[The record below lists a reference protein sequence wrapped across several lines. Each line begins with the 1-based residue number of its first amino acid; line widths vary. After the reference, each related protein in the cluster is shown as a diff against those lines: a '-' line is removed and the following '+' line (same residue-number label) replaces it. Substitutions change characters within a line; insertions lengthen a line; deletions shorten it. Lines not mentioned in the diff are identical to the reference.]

1 LAKFMILR
9 FALRRAAGVAALFSL
24 PLAASSQTA
33 PPVATA
39 PFDYYVMT
47 LSWSPGFCDLGGEE
61 KSPRQCAAGDG
72 DGLVVHGLWPN
83 NRYGPNPEEC
93 ELNAYASSADLAET
107 RGLYPADGLAA
118 YEYRKHGSCTGLSAH
133 DYYAAVRSVRE
144 QLNIPEVLHA
154 PRQRLLVSPAELQQA
169 FISANANLR
178 PDNMAITCRRGEL
191 VDVRFCLSR
200 DLKAFAVCPK
210 VSGHTCHSASIAV
223 APVR

>member
-1 LAKFMILR
+1 MILR

-24 PLAASSQTA
+24 PLAASGQTA

-61 KSPRQCAAGDG
+61 KSPEQCAVGAGG
-72 DGLVVHGLWPN
+72 GFAVHGLWPN

-93 ELNAYASSADLAET
+93 DPSVDASPADLAET
-107 RGLYPADGLAA
+107 RGLYPAEGLAA
-118 YEYRKHGSCTGLSAH
+118 YEYRKHGACTGLSAR
-133 DYYAAVRSVRE
+133 DYYAAVRFVRE
-144 QLNIPEVLHA
+144 QLNIPALLHA
-154 PRQRLLVSPAELQQA
+154 PRERLRVSPAELQQA

-210 VSGHTCHSASIAV
+210 VTGHTCHSGSITV
-223 APVR
+223 APVH